1 MLTCRSAFCCA
12 IPRLKLG
19 HWLVAAVG
27 GDELHIS
34 GDHPMLRDA
43 EHEVVPSAGQLNGTR
58 RIADVTWKLLSQV
71 DEVDYVTAQSSNNN
85 VH

>member
-1 MLTCRSAFCCA
+1 ML
-12 IPRLKLG
+12 G
-19 HWLVAAVG
+19 
-27 GDELHIS
+27 
-34 GDHPMLRDA
+34 DA

-71 DEVDYVTAQSSNNN
+71 DEVDYVTAQSSNDN